1 MNIEIAEGAAPGLTK
16 QTDLFTDP
24 IGHARPPLEVLV
36 AYCYFAEIY
45 GRSPVG
51 LPIPP
56 ALKTVVDEETTI
68 KLNRLL
74 QELAWTAVSTNPL
87 SGVKAK

>member
-1 MNIEIAEGAAPGLTK
+1 MQ

-36 AYCYFAEIY
+36 AYCYYAEIY

-51 LPIPP
+51 LPVPP
-56 ALKTVVDEETTI
+56 AHGVGDEETTA
-68 KLNRLL
+68 KLDRLL
-74 QELAWTAVSTNPL
+74 QEIAWTAVTAHPL